1 MYITF
6 YDRVIIFIFSQL
18 RLESASLMV
27 LVDNIDVTADLQATN
42 DSLFYGD
49 NTISVNQTS
58 PNTVAVTF
66 MSDIS
71 VEITAQV
78 GLLSFVVTLPQ
89 QFMMDAR
96 GLLGNFDGNSTNDF
110 IFRNGTMIPDSST
123 DREIHNFG
131 QSCKYTCGFAI
142 HTH

>member
-1 MYITF
+1 
-6 YDRVIIFIFSQL
+6 
-18 RLESASLMV
+18 MV

-96 GLLGNFDGNSTNDF
+96 GLLGNFDFNFIASSFVNSVL
-110 IFRNGTMIPDSST
+110 
-123 DREIHNFG
+123 
-131 QSCKYTCGFAI
+131 
-142 HTH
+142 